1 MSLQDKISILATK
14 FANNLA
20 TEILNAIQ
28 TSSLNDLVEDG
39 LSIRATD
46 RPVPY
51 VPTAKASAKSTRKA
65 PATRRNRLTSQDVI
79 KTAGHVILYVGKNP
93 NVGAAQ
99 IQKALKIA
107 KNQWLKVIT
116 AAQDSGLKKKG
127 EKRSTVYYTGTTKVA
142 KKTAKKVVRRIAVKV
157 AKSTQSV
164 NNATPTTTLTPDH
177 TPDVWPGDA
186 QVTNGA
192 AVEATA

>member
-1 MSLQDKISILATK
+1 MSLQEKISILTTK
-14 FANNLA
+14 VANNLA

-46 RPVPY
+46 TPVPY

-65 PATRRNRLTSQDVI
+65 PATRRNRLTGQDIIVAAKAI
-79 KTAGHVILYVGKNP
+79 IAYVAKNP

-99 IQKALKIA
+99 IQRALKIA
-107 KNQWLKVIT
+107 KNQWLKVVT
-116 AAQDSGLKKKG
+116 AAQSNGLKKKG
-127 EKRSTVYYTGTTKVA
+127 EKRSTVYYTGSVKTAA
-142 KKTAKKVVRRIAVKV
+142 KKTRKYTKKGATHLTAASNIAIE
-157 AKSTQSV
+157 
-164 NNATPTTTLTPDH
+164 TPA

-186 QVTNGA
+186 AVTNGA

>member
-1 MSLQDKISILATK
+1 MSLQEKINILTTK

-46 RPVPY
+46 QPVPY
-51 VPTAKASAKSTRKA
+51 VPTGKATSKASVKSTRKA
-65 PATRRNRLTSQDVI
+65 PATRRNRLTGQDVI
-79 KTAGHVILYVGKNP
+79 VAAKGIIAYVAKNP

-99 IQKALKIA
+99 IQRALKIA
-107 KNQWLKVIT
+107 KNQWLKVVT
-116 AAQDSGLKKKG
+116 AAQESGLKKKG
-127 EKRSTVYYTGTTKVA
+127 EKRSTVYYTGTAKVA
-142 KKTAKKVVRRIAVKV
+142 KKTRKYTKKGATHLTAASNIAIE
-157 AKSTQSV
+157 
-164 NNATPTTTLTPDH
+164 TPA

-186 QVTNGA
+186 AVTNGA